1 MDIHEKDTLIDQDQR
16 FKGALLC
23 QMNVFTYIIYIS
35 PNKKSSDTLT
45 LPPPQVS

>member
-23 QMNVFTYIIYIS
+23 QMNVFTCNSKIKSYIYHIYQS
-35 PNKKSSDTLT
+35 KQK
-45 LPPPQVS
+45 VK